1 MLKKDSYNKLISTP
15 MKTILS
21 IILLVLIISN
31 GCENQSLSE
40 DEKFA
45 TREIHENV
53 QWHFDKIEVDGAE
66 YLILEKDNNNPH
78 EGFGFMSIR
87 ANTLLQKQ
95 DSILAYL
102 KANQQMQTKIYAE
115 LNSISEEDASII
127 NNRLYNQAL
136 MRQSQKLQDLSE
148 QNHASKLR

>member
-1 MLKKDSYNKLISTP
+1 

-21 IILLVLIISN
+21 VILLVLIISS

-40 DEKFA
+40 DEKFS

-102 KANQQMQTKIYAE
+102 RANQKMQAKIYAA
-115 LNSISEEDASII
+115 LNGISEEDALAI
-127 NNRLYNQAL
+127 NDRLYNQSL
-136 MRQSQKLQDLSE
+136 MSQSQELQDLSE
-148 QNHASKLR
+148 QNHASKLQ

>member
-1 MLKKDSYNKLISTP
+1 

-31 GCENQSLSE
+31 GCEIQSLSE

-102 KANQQMQTKIYAE
+102 KANQQMQAKIYAAIYD
-115 LNSISEEDASII
+115 ISEEDALAI
-127 NNRLYNQAL
+127 NDRLYNQSL

>member
-1 MLKKDSYNKLISTP
+1 

-21 IILLVLIISN
+21 FSLLALILSG
-31 GCENQSLSE
+31 GCKNESLSE

-53 QWHFDKIEVDGAE
+53 QWHFDKIDVDGVE

-87 ANTLLQKQ
+87 ANDLLQKQ

-102 KANQQMQTKIYAE
+102 KANQQMQAKIYAT
-115 LNSISEEDASII
+115 LNGISEKKALDL
-127 NNRLYNQAL
+127 NKNLYNQAL
-136 MRQSQKLQDLSE
+136 MRKSKELKQLSKRGL
-148 QNHASKLR
+148 ASELP

>member
-1 MLKKDSYNKLISTP
+1 

-21 IILLVLIISN
+21 VILLVLIISS

-40 DEKFA
+40 DEKFS

-102 KANQQMQTKIYAE
+102 RANQQMQAKIYAA
-115 LNSISEEDASII
+115 LNGISEEDALAI
-127 NNRLYNQAL
+127 NDRLYNQSL
-136 MRQSQKLQDLSE
+136 MSQSQELQDLSE
-148 QNHASKLR
+148 QNHASKLQ